1 MDDNKYE
8 KWKVY
13 YKNYVK
19 QKYNTDENYKEYKK
33 SQNNEYYHKKKCE
46 NNKIFISHTP
56 KRINFN

>member
-1 MDDNKYE
+1 MNDNKYE

-19 QKYNTDENYKEYKK
+19 EKYNTDEIYKESKK
-33 SQNNEYYHKKKCE
+33 IQNNEYYHKKKCE